1 MIYDVIPGFKQ
12 YFYSLSPQ
20 IREQVLSS
28 RVELSSIGELMRLTE
43 QFTED
48 DEHDG
53 SLGEPLSF
61 ETSTETPY

>member
-48 DEHDG
+48 DEHAA
-53 SLGEPLSF
+53 SLGEPLSY
-61 ETSTETPY
+61 ETPTETPY

>member
-20 IREQVLSS
+20 VREQVLSS

-43 QFTED
+43 QLTAD
-48 DEHDG
+48 NEHPA
-53 SLGEPLSF
+53 SLGEPTSY
-61 ETSTETPY
+61 ETQTEYR